1 MSPWWE
7 RTKGID
13 SQQVL
18 KPKTLGKKE
27 EAKPGTETKIETK
40 QMSVNQGRCY
50 TIKSKKGQCCFP
62 QCDVLSEAW
71 SKLADGAVGS
81 HVMFKTKAV
90 ASEVP

>member
-1 MSPWWE
+1 MVGTNKRNRFTASTE
-7 RTKGID
+7 AENTRGIGG
-13 SQQVL
+13 SKNPEQRRRL
-18 KPKTLGKKE
+18 RRKP
-27 EAKPGTETKIETK
+27 
-40 QMSVNQGRCY
+40 MSVNHGRCY